1 MFGRQCWASLRHS
14 LLTEW
19 AGVLWHFLTQTH
31 NLVLLRK
38 ISDRHKL
45 RNAIFVCRNT
55 DLHASRMVRS
65 GRHVQSEMFL

>member
-1 MFGRQCWASLRHS
+1 M
-14 LLTEW
+14 EW

-45 RNAIFVCRNT
+45 RDAIFICRNRPACFP
-55 DLHASRMVRS
+55 DVEIRKAWGV
-65 GRHVQSEMFL
+65 